1 MQTRR
6 YLWMMLLLLGSV
18 LAACEGGSGSSGFDA
33 HSENAA
39 IQTALAEQRCVQHE
53 SLTICPAGETHTPPE
68 GSPTPSP
75 MQALTPTPTS
85 APPAPTATQPGSPF
99 TPVTFPTAT
108 ATSAATRSA
117 VPTSTPT
124 ASPTMIPAGTQQVE
138 VVLDP
143 SSPITCM
150 ALDQKG
156 ACGFT
161 LSFSTHG
168 FPLTATF
175 RVAWRAVT
183 PNGGWTIG
191 SALAPTGA
199 TNPSFDAP
207 VDLSAQVD
215 GASGV
220 ITVQAAVLVFV
231 NPAASV
237 PTRTQVSELI
247 DTGADAAFVTNPF
260 TLQPEQ
266 QASLTL
272 TLRHRKG

>member
-1 MQTRR
+1 
-6 YLWMMLLLLGSV
+6 MLLLSGSV
-18 LAACEGGSGSSGFDA
+18 LTACEGGSGSSGFDVR
-33 HSENAA
+33 SENAA

-85 APPAPTATQPGSPF
+85 APPG
-99 TPVTFPTAT
+99 PTAT
-108 ATSAATRSA
+108 A
-117 VPTSTPT
+117 T

-143 SSPITCM
+143 STPITCM

-183 PNGGWTIG
+183 PDGGWTIG
-191 SALAPTGA
+191 PVLTPTGA
-199 TNPSFDAP
+199 MNPSFDAP
-207 VDLSAQVD
+207 VDLRPQVD
-215 GASGV
+215 GTPGV
-220 ITVQAAVLVFV
+220 IMVQAAVLVFL

-237 PTRTQVSELI
+237 PTQVSELI
-247 DTGADAAFVTNPF
+247 DTGADTAFVTNPF

-266 QASLTL
+266 PLTNNPSRTTSHLDPTAQKRLSNQSLGCT
-272 TLRHRKG
+272 RKWRNWQTRRIQDPVV